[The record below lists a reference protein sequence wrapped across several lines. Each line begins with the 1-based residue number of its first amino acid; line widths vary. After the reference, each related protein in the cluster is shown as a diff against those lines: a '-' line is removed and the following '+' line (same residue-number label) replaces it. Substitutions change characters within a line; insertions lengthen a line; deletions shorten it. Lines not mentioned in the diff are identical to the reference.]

1 MPSLLSDFLVTLT
14 LVPARSSTSPSVGE
28 AEYALMS
35 LSCLPVIM
43 NSMCL
48 SVNPLPVDALE
59 NAAQVWVLLLTNSY
73 GNPYNL
79 PSSWSIPCAADL
91 PDQSLADL
99 VDSTLPVSGGVIRS
113 VEEGK

>member
-1 MPSLLSDFLVTLT
+1 
-14 LVPARSSTSPSVGE
+14 
-28 AEYALMS
+28 MS
-35 LSCLPVIM
+35 LPCLPVIM
-43 NSMCL
+43 NRVFL

-59 NAAQVWVLLLTNSY
+59 NAAQVWVLLLTNSS

-99 VDSTLPVSGGVIRS
+99 IDSTLPVSGGLIRS
-113 VEEGK
+113 GEEGK

>member
-1 MPSLLSDFLVTLT
+1 MF
-14 LVPARSSTSPSVGE
+14 VPAWSSTSSSSGE

-35 LSCLPVIM
+35 LPCLPVIM
-43 NSMCL
+43 NSVFL
-48 SVNPLPVDALE
+48 PVNPLPVDAFE
-59 NAAQVWVLLLTNSY
+59 NAAQVWVLLPTNSY

-91 PDQSLADL
+91 SDQSLADL
-99 VDSTLPVSGGVIRS
+99 IDSTLPVSGGVIRS